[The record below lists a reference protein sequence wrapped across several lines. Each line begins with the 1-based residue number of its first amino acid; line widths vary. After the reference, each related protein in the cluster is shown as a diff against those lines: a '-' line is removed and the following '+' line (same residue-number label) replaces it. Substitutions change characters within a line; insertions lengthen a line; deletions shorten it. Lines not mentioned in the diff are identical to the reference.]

1 MKKNVLIKG
10 ILVLVIIALFA
21 IGVTGCG
28 VVISTKGRVY
38 ISIANDSYWYDIYID
53 GVWWGETNGSGNL
66 TLYNVPIGNR
76 YFQAYDTSLLNYY
89 GSKLKYIYAGTNNL
103 VSIYV
108 Y

>member
-1 MKKNVLIKG
+1 MRKNVLIKG
-10 ILVLVIIALFA
+10 ILVLVVIALFA

-28 VVISTKGRVY
+28 VVISTKGTVY
-38 ISIANDSYWYDIYID
+38 ITIANDNYWYDIYID
-53 GVWWGETNGSGNL
+53 GDWWGETNGSGNL

-76 YFQAYDTSLLNYY
+76 YFQAYDISSLNYY